1 MAAVFRSPAILFC
14 QNNGWAISVP
24 TTSQTAGEIWKRAE
38 GYGFPGVRVD
48 GNDVL
53 AVYRVTKDAV
63 ARAHA
68 GDGPTLI
75 EALTYRVGPHTTADD
90 AGRYRDDDE
99 VRAMASARPD
109 RAIPHVAA
117 RQRARRRGVRRGV
130 RRRGRGARSTR
141 IRADVIATE
150 PPPGRVDV
158 RLDVRRSAGAV
169 PARARGGAR
178 RCLRSRC
185 RRALN
190 AALRDALAED
200 PRVLV
205 YGQDVGRLG
214 GVFRVTD
221 GLQQEFGADR
231 VFDTPI
237 AEAGMVGAAV
247 GLALAGWKAVV
258 EIQFDGFSYPALDQV
273 VSHVAKYRE
282 RTRGRVEMP
291 ITIRIPSFGGIRGK
305 EHHGES
311 TETYWVHT
319 AGLKVVVPSTALD
332 AYRLLRLAIADP
344 DPVIVLEPKARY
356 WSKEEGELTVDGPG
370 IGVGR
375 VLRDGDACTVVTY
388 GAMVTR
394 CLEAADVLAGEG
406 IAARVVDL
414 RSLSPLDVP
423 LLGSCARE
431 TGRVVVVHEAPLTL
445 GMGAEIAARVMEEAF
460 DHLEAPVARVTG
472 WDVPY
477 PPASL
482 EQHYLPS
489 VERIAEAVRRT
500 VKY

>member
-1 MAAVFRSPAILFC
+1 M
-14 QNNGWAISVP
+14 
-24 TTSQTAGEIWKRAE
+24 
-38 GYGFPGVRVD
+38 
-48 GNDVL
+48 
-53 AVYRVTKDAV
+53 
-63 ARAHA
+63 
-68 GDGPTLI
+68 
-75 EALTYRVGPHTTADD
+75 
-90 AGRYRDDDE
+90 
-99 VRAMASARPD
+99 
-109 RAIPHVAA
+109 
-117 RQRARRRGVRRGV
+117 
-130 RRRGRGARSTR
+130 
-141 IRADVIATE
+141 
-150 PPPGRVDV
+150 
-158 RLDVRRSAGAV
+158 
-169 PARARGGAR
+169 
-178 RCLRSRC
+178 
-185 RRALN
+185 
-190 AALRDALAED
+190 
-200 PRVLV
+200 LV

-221 GLQQEFGADR
+221 GLQEAFGADR

-370 IGVGR
+370 IGAGR
-375 VLRDGDACTVVTY
+375 VVLDGDACTVVTY
-388 GAMVTR
+388 GAMVSR
-394 CLEAADVLAGEG
+394 CLEAAGVLAGEG

-423 LLGSCARE
+423 LLGHVRAGDGTGGRGPRGAADARD
-431 TGRVVVVHEAPLTL
+431 GRRDRRARDGGGVRPSGGAGRARDRL
-445 GMGAEIAARVMEEAF
+445 GRARTR
-460 DHLEAPVARVTG
+460 PRRSSSTTCR
-472 WDVPY
+472 
-477 PPASL
+477 ASSAS
-482 EQHYLPS
+482 P
-489 VERIAEAVRRT
+489 RRSDGR
-500 VKY
+500 